1 VTITPRYS
9 EFIMA
14 MERLQRRLRL
24 VAQAL
29 EQAGIPYAVI
39 GGNAV
44 AAWVARVDPA
54 ATRTTKDVDL
64 LVNRSDL
71 DGITRAFEAIGFGRE
86 DLRSITLFVDPEE
99 PSRRSGVHL
108 VWAGELVRPSYSHP
122 APNLDETVADDA
134 GFRVLDLPA
143 LVRMKLT
150 SLRSID
156 RVHIEDLISSGLI
169 DDAIRAALPQDL
181 GARLDQI
188 EADLDDEP

>member
-1 VTITPRYS
+1 MITPSYS

-14 MERLQRRLRL
+14 MERVQRRLRL
-24 VAQAL
+24 VAETL
-29 EQAGIPYAVI
+29 ERAGITYAVI

-71 DGITRAFEAIGFGRE
+71 DGITRALEAIGFKRE
-86 DLRSITLFVDPEE
+86 DLRNITLFVDPEE

-108 VWAGELVRPSYSHP
+108 VWAGERVRPSYAHA
-122 APNLDETVADDA
+122 APELGETVRDDA

-156 RVHIEDLISSGLI
+156 RVHIEDLIRTGLI
-169 DDAIRAALPQDL
+169 DDAIRASLPEDL

-188 EADLDDEP
+188 KADFDDEP

>member
-1 VTITPRYS
+1 MITPSYS

-14 MERLQRRLRL
+14 MERVQRRLRL
-24 VAQAL
+24 VAETL
-29 EQAGIPYAVI
+29 ERAGITYAVI

-71 DGITRAFEAIGFGRE
+71 DGITRALEAIGFKRE
-86 DLRSITLFVDPEE
+86 DLRNITLFVDPEE

-108 VWAGELVRPSYSHP
+108 VWAGELVRPSYAHP
-122 APNLDETVADDA
+122 APNVAETVPDDA

-156 RVHIEDLISSGLI
+156 RVHIEDLIRTGLI
-169 DDAIRAALPQDL
+169 DDAIRASLPQDL

-188 EADLDDEP
+188 EADFDDEP